1 MNEHGKLFVQSWDN
15 ATAAKELTKLLKK
28 DKKYRK
34 QFESTWLYNETTIYT
49 PYIQDDGG
57 GKTNSDI
64 QYAEVYDA
72 LTDGFS
78 TSSDMGINYA
88 FKYHRFIHAQM
99 SANPPSVIPQ
109 PNSME
114 YDDRR
119 SAEVADAFI
128 HYGRKKHKLQEMI
141 DLLSLQPLTYG
152 TGFIKSIYDP
162 FAGDKAIDFD
172 EETGAITMEGDIQI
186 KPCLIWHI
194 WIDSDADI
202 WDDVKHVFQRYYKP
216 YEEVCALFPKH
227 KEKLEELRGQF
238 TKEHFHQKE
247 AKEVYEDLVEVY
259 EYYEKGTPL
268 NGMDGRHCV
277 FVVSKTGEVT
287 LLTNIKS
294 NPHPHAQLPYHI
306 ITDVDV
312 PGQVYGKTFVEYITR
327 LQELLNAIDSTVLD
341 NVQAHGVA
349 RLVVFDAAELPDE
362 AISSDSWD
370 ILNIKG
376 AGGQAPMFINPP
388 ALMPDLYKLRDAIL
402 VGMEEIAGVN
412 SSMFGNMNRE
422 MSALSL
428 QTSINAGNM
437 VRRRLFNKYTL
448 CVESVYT
455 HYLQLVKKHYSDPR
469 KIRVVGEEGA
479 VSVAYYSS
487 ADLKDG
493 CTLKVDYGES
503 FSLDPASRREE
514 IVQLIPF
521 MKEAGLTMSQIL
533 DKFMLNE
540 VKGLFDMNS
549 VGKRRQLEI
558 FDEMISKFEEDGIL
572 ISIEPEKNED
582 HASMLVAARE
592 FRMSMLFKT
601 LDVQLRDAIDNHIDQ
616 RIEMGATVA
625 TGGTEAPQGA
635 IPEGNAMT
643 QEMPQQAPVIPPLA

>member
-1 MNEHGKLFVQSWDN
+1 
-15 ATAAKELTKLLKK
+15 
-28 DKKYRK
+28 
-34 QFESTWLYNETTIYT
+34 
-49 PYIQDDGG
+49 
-57 GKTNSDI
+57 
-64 QYAEVYDA
+64 
-72 LTDGFS
+72 
-78 TSSDMGINYA
+78 
-88 FKYHRFIHAQM
+88 M

-119 SAEVADAFI
+119 AAEVADAFI
-128 HYGRKKHKLQEMI
+128 HYGRKKHKMQEMV
-141 DLLSLQPLTYG
+141 DLLTLQPLTFG
-152 TGFIKSIYDP
+152 TGFIKTIYNP
-162 FAGDKAIDFD
+162 YAGDKVLDINK
-172 EETGAITMEGDIQI
+172 ETGEITMEGDVEIR
-186 KPCLIWHI
+186 PTLLWHM

-202 WDDVKHVFQRYYKP
+202 WEDVKHTFQRYYKP
-216 YEEVCALFPKH
+216 VEEACALFPKH
-227 KEKLEELRGQF
+227 AEKLKELKGSF
-238 TKEHFHQKE
+238 TKEHFHAKA
-247 AKEVYEDLVEVY
+247 AKEVWEDLVEVY
-259 EYYEKGTPL
+259 EYYEKATPM
-268 NGMDGRHCV
+268 NGMGGRHCY
-277 FVVSKTGEVT
+277 FISSKTGDIT
-287 LLTNIKS
+287 LLTDIAP

-306 ITDVDV
+306 LTDVDV

-327 LQELLNAIDSTVLD
+327 LQELLNSIDSTVLD

-362 AISSDSWD
+362 SISSDSWD

-376 AGGQAPMFINPP
+376 AGGQAPMFISPP
-388 ALMPDLYKLRDAIL
+388 TLMPDMYKLRDAIL
-402 VGMEEIAGVN
+402 TGMEEIAGVN
-412 SSMFGNMNRE
+412 SSMFGSIDRE

-521 MKEAGLTMSQIL
+521 MKEAGLSMRQIL

-549 VGKRRQLEI
+549 VGKRRQLEV
-558 FDEMISKFEEDGIL
+558 FDEMISKWEEDSIL
-572 ISIEPEKNED
+572 IVIDPEKNED
-582 HASMLVAARE
+582 HASMLEAARE
-592 FRMSMLFKT
+592 FRMSMVFKT
-601 LDVQLRDAIDNHIDQ
+601 LDEDLRDAIDAHIDA
-616 RIEMGATVA
+616 RIEMGAAVA
-625 TGGTEAPQGA
+625 TGGGAPPAPAMPGALPQGEA
-635 IPEGNAMT
+635 VAPDMT
-643 QEMPQQAPVIPPLA
+643 GAVSAPPGVIA